1 MQTDHRKTI
10 HELAADVGRPPSTVF
25 KVLKKDLNLKKLSA
39 KFIPHLLT
47 DQNKEMRRDLCTQN
61 LDNLRMI
68 PRYLDRIV
76 TSDETWISLYNQETK
91 FESCQWTEK
100 GGQRPQK
107 IVKSNSVRKTMM
119 TLFHDA
125 YGVLLVEFLPRGETI
140 NTDYYCT
147 ILSCLKERIRRKR
160 PGLWERD
167 QEGNHVFWLHQDN
180 ATPHTLNITIAFF
193 GENGINL
200 VPHPPYSPD
209 LALCDFAIFPY
220 LKKQLRGTKFATIEE
235 VQNRMRL
242 ILRNTEPEV
251 FFDALRN
258 MAVRW
263 KKCAKAAGDYF
274 EGCNLSISDIS
285 EAEVSSDDEQCEGF
299 VLGLCNL
306 QIGVP

>member
-1 MQTDHRKTI
+1 M
-10 HELAADVGRPPSTVF
+10 
-25 KVLKKDLNLKKLSA
+25 LKKDLNLKKLSA